1 MSVNSR
7 YRERKY
13 NSSENDRLLR
23 ILSQPVQ
30 SWEKKWA
37 PSTRSKSHHIHKW
50 VKSDRT
56 IVFEDEEDD
65 EEDEEDKDQVMTEA
79 DKDTPLATSHD
90 NTPMTKQQEED
101 LATTTKSVPLNGT
114 KDDSAIVNTDDNT
127 SGLQNSGLFTARSSP
142 PNKQVSSTIADE
154 ERTHTPKLSDVP
166 DVDPDQL
173 MADNDDDKESNTDDL
188 NDASRHPAFAPHIHP
203 RLTDDNILGT
213 HSQSEQTSAE
223 GTPKETGDFPIA
235 TTMADDPF
243 TDTAN
248 NNINDTTTAEL
259 NESDISN
266 IETTMAAGATLPT
279 ASAAEME
286 TRIAAASPKLTPTT
300 VASDENITG
309 NVDNSTSPN
318 VTTQSSSSP
327 TATTS
332 TSIEN
337 EQSLLT
343 PGQQPQNSVEQHK
356 GTIDINDRLLD
367 APVKTPDVVS
377 STNTPGVDTPF
388 DTDTPSDLPMQRN
401 VNVVTENDTE
411 MDMTP
416 TDPQAN
422 DEPLQ

>member
-37 PSTRSKSHHIHKW
+37 PSSQSKSHHIHKW

-65 EEDEEDKDQVMTEA
+65 EEDKEDKDQVMTEA

-90 NTPMTKQQEED
+90 NTPTTKELEGN
-101 LATTTKSVPLNGT
+101 LTTTTESAPVNGQ
-114 KDDSAIVNTDDNT
+114 KMILIANTDDNT
-127 SGLQNSGLFTARSSP
+127 SGLQNSGLFTARSP
-142 PNKQVSSTIADE
+142 PTNKQVSSTVADE

-173 MADNDDDKESNTDDL
+173 MVDNDDDKESNTDDL

-203 RLTDDNILGT
+203 RLTDDTILGT
-213 HSQSEQTSAE
+213 NSQSEQTSAE

-235 TTMADDPF
+235 TTMSDDPF
-243 TDTAN
+243 TDTT
-248 NNINDTTTAEL
+248 IDEKTTTEP
-259 NESDISN
+259 NETDISN
-266 IETTMAAGATLPT
+266 IEATIATDTTLPT
-279 ASAAEME
+279 APASDTDE
-286 TRIAAASPKLTPTT
+286 TRIAAASPKLTPTMVT
-300 VASDENITG
+300 SDENTTG
-309 NVDNSTSPN
+309 NVDDSTSPH

-327 TATTS
+327 TVTTS
-332 TSIEN
+332 AAAIEN
-337 EQSLLT
+337 EPSLLT
-343 PGQQPQNSVEQHK
+343 PQQQPQNPVEQQHK
-356 GTIDINDRLLD
+356 GTMEIDDRLLD
-367 APVKTPDVVS
+367 APVKTPDVVF

-388 DTDTPSDLPMQRN
+388 DTATPSDMPMQRN
-401 VNVVTENDTE
+401 VNVVTENDTD
-411 MDMTP
+411 MDITP

-422 DEPLQ
+422 DEPPQ